1 MKKIRLTMHANC
13 PSCKEAEEDIHH
25 ILNCEERAHKT
36 NEIFLKEFK
45 KNYKNFQDQENILD
59 QIITSVRQS
68 GNHMNSQWNLEN
80 QTKIGWDS
88 MLKGFVTKEWQV
100 ITEKLVPKRSWRDTM
115 SNIIVAIWKTWIAM
129 WKHRKSNIDYNAR
142 YCTQVQDDNNKL
154 SLQII
159 YTLCHLIDNSIQKVM
174 KRNMQE
180 HLRMHRDKITDWLSM
195 YRQIIKNI
203 IDEKDPDIWQN
214 TREDL
219 IIKYSQEE

>member
-1 MKKIRLTMHANC
+1 M
-13 PSCKEAEEDIHH
+13 DH
-25 ILNCEERAHKT
+25 IIK
-36 NEIFLKEFK
+36 
-45 KNYKNFQDQENILD
+45 
-59 QIITSVRQS
+59 SVRQS
-68 GNHMNSQWNLEN
+68 SNHLNNHWNLEN
-80 QTKIGWDS
+80 QTRLGWDLL
-88 MLKGFVTKEWQV
+88 LKGFVTKEWQV
-100 ITEKLVPKRSWRDTM
+100 IMEKLVPKRSWRDTM
-115 SNIIVAIWKTWIAM
+115 SNFILAIWKTWIAM
-129 WKHRKSNIDYNAR
+129 WKHRNSNIDYNAR
-142 YCTQVQDDNNKL
+142 YCTQVQDVFNKL

-159 YTLCHLIDNSIQKVM
+159 YTLRHLIDNAIQKVM